1 MILEENNSLWK
12 TRQTPPATV
21 TPEEDPGAML
31 SSGANAVFQY
41 LEQPAE
47 VERWENEVTIWLF
60 PGCSSPTP
68 LGMTLCKL

>member
-21 TPEEDPGAML
+21 APEEDPGAMD
-31 SSGANAVFQY
+31 SAGANAVFQY

-47 VERWENEVTIWLF
+47 V
-60 PGCSSPTP
+60 
-68 LGMTLCKL
+68 